1 MPILRAFLAL
11 SMSGDNQMTIL
22 SLWIVLNNINCF
34 VHQND
39 TEAVNAKCQGT
50 RYFAFTALLLL
61 PEQGSA

>member
-11 SMSGDNQMTIL
+11 FMSGDNQMTIF

-39 TEAVNAKCQGT
+39 TEANPI
-50 RYFAFTALLLL
+50 Y
-61 PEQGSA
+61 